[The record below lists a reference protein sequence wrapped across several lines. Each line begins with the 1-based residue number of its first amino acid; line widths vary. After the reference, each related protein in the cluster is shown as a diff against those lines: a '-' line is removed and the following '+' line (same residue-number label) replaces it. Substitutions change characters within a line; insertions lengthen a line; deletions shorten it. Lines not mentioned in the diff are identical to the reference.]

1 MATKK
6 EILAQQVAQA
16 VGAGKVAALETVD
29 FNDPNRP
36 KTCLEVDFPILPVNQ
51 VAIIEGNAGK
61 PIYQMSKW
69 WARRRSS
76 VFRSMLIAA
85 ATKAPEDPS
94 HAAKLVWDNYY
105 ANHQKK
111 GAFKHLK
118 VADIFMGGGTT
129 LVEGSRLGMRMVGND
144 LNPVAWFVV
153 KQELA
158 NVDLEQVKK
167 LLADI
172 EAEVKPQIMP
182 YYFCDGPNGEKGTW
196 THLPTQKVMPADF
209 DPLSIPR
216 DERKDYRYEGPEIIY
231 TFWAKH
237 GPCQVTGCGHRTPIM
252 SSPVMAV
259 KTLSV
264 KHWEHTCGQCGG
276 EYHVEQD
283 AARMAPDAPLY
294 VAPSEHPFSVLDP
307 KKGVVCPHCRLAL
320 PATIR
325 VKEGLVLDGPRGQIK
340 LGKGKNKKVELS
352 LLVHPQWLA
361 GSPKQDADGQPYGG
375 SAQDGAASTARW
387 NQERAGK
394 IRLLEVRGVLPEEV
408 TCPKS
413 KVTFPTDRA
422 NKAGNGKFTCTQCG
436 TTQDI
441 IAALRP
447 TGKTAPF
454 GAYGVQGYAPQRD
467 KAGKPYSGRFFAA
480 FDGAYAKR
488 CDAAFAEWEAR
499 KDADLKAYWPQSD
512 IPPSL
517 RATVK
522 DLIANGHGY
531 QQWADL
537 FSPRQLLVHA
547 QLLKAIVRIGN
558 YDWSVR
564 EYVLG
569 AFQQYLRNQCLFSFW
584 NPQRDTPEPMFSN
597 SNYHPKLTVVE
608 NCVFPALGRGNW
620 ASSTEGILEG
630 REWAIHPWEV
640 VSIEGLKRRDASLAE
655 QASGKSEKVFPG
667 DPVMAVPT
675 PPPQPSPA
683 GGGSHLGHS
692 RAGGESFGGFPAGA
706 STHFSSPRRGE
717 VGRGETGPILTC
729 GSSTDLAQLE
739 SGSLD
744 LVITDPPFGDL
755 LQYSELADFFYVW
768 LRLAL
773 KSKYPEIFSAEYTP
787 KSLEAVANS
796 FREPDDSNGFYQR
809 LLTQCWREAYRLLKP
824 SGILSFTFHHSEDE
838 PWVAVL
844 ESLFDAGYYLEATYP
859 IRSDET
865 KGDNAEFGAQKIEY
879 DIIHVCRKRPPSN
892 LPPSGGEDRWGAVSW
907 GRMRREVMA
916 DVRQLQAM
924 LENHAKEGLPAA
936 DIQVIR
942 RGKALEY
949 FSRHYGKVYV
959 DEGRT
964 ISVKDAL
971 VGINQLIDED
981 ADKGKEPP
989 PVTAEPMTRQ
999 FLRTFGTATEMKRD
1013 QLQKFLR
1020 GTITTPDE
1028 FVQRGWCSEVKKV
1041 FTRTHPLAFAR
1052 DWSGKHKRKL
1062 TSDLDQALVLIGAC
1076 VDGSGINASDT
1087 LKNDH
1092 FKPHVALKPL
1102 LEWLQKNGPD
1112 QTTRNAA
1119 SRAVSIFNA
1128 WKSSQGPKPR
1138 QISLF
1143 DDEAEYA

>member
-6 EILAQQVAQA
+6 QLLAQEVAKA
-16 VGAGKVAALETVD
+16 VGAGKAVALETVD

-85 ATKAPEDPS
+85 ATKAPDDPS

-129 LVEGSRLGMRMVGND
+129 LVEGSRLGMQMVGND

-182 YYFCDGPNGEKGTW
+182 YYYCDGPQGERGTW
-196 THLPTQKVMPADF
+196 THLPTNKAMPADF
-209 DPLSIPR
+209 DPLAIPR

-259 KTLSV
+259 KTLTV
-264 KHWEHTCGQCGG
+264 KHWEHSCSKCG
-276 EYHVEQD
+276 EAFDVEEE
-283 AARMAPDAPLY
+283 AARMAPDAPFF
-294 VAPSEHPFSVLDP
+294 VAPSEPAYSVLDR
-307 KKGVVCPHCRLAL
+307 KKGVICPHCGHTAL
-320 PATIR
+320 
-325 VKEGLVLDGPRGQIK
+325 VN

-361 GSPKQDADGQPYGG
+361 GEAKQDASGQPYGG
-375 SAQDGAASTARW
+375 SAQDDVAATTRWDAAR
-387 NQERAGK
+387 AAK
-394 IRLLEVRGVLPEEV
+394 IRLLEVRGALPDEV
-408 TCPKS
+408 TDPETKI
-413 KVTFPTDRA
+413 TFATDRA
-422 NKAGNGKFTCTQCG
+422 NKAGNGKFICTQCG

-454 GAYGVQGYAPQRD
+454 GAYAIQGYAPKRD
-467 KAGKPYSGRFFAA
+467 AAGKPYSGRFFAA
-480 FDGAYAKR
+480 FDTALAKQY
-488 CDAAFAEWEAR
+488 DAAFAEWTAR
-499 KDADLKAYWPQSD
+499 KDTDLKDYWPRSA
-512 IPPSL
+512 IPESL
-517 RATVK
+517 RSMVK
-522 DLIANGHGY
+522 DLITNGHGY
-531 QQWADL
+531 EQWADM

-547 QLLKAIVRIGN
+547 QLLKAVVEVG
-558 YDWSVR
+558 DHEWQVR
-564 EYVLG
+564 EFVLG
-569 AFQQYLRNQCLFSFW
+569 GFQQYLRNQNLFCFW
-584 NPQRDTPEPMFSN
+584 DIGYDKLVPHMSN
-597 SNYHPKLTVVE
+597 NNYSPKNNVVE
-608 NCVFPALGRGNW
+608 NCVFPVLGRGNW
-620 ASSTEGILEG
+620 ASCTDGINEG
-630 REWAIHPWEV
+630 REWAAQPWES
-640 VSIEGLKRRDASLAE
+640 VSIETLKRHVPALAD
-655 QASGKSEKVFPG
+655 QLTGKSEKVYPG
-667 DPVMAVPT
+667 DPV
-675 PPPQPSPA
+675 
-683 GGGSHLGHS
+683 
-692 RAGGESFGGFPAGA
+692 
-706 STHFSSPRRGE
+706 GE
-717 VGRGETGPILTC
+717 VGVFQ
-729 GSSTDLAQLE
+729 GSSTDLTHVPTA
-739 SGSLD
+739 SLD

-768 LRLAL
+768 LRLVL
-773 KSKYPEIFSAEYTP
+773 KNKYPEIFSGEYTP
-787 KSLEAVANS
+787 KSLEAVANK
-796 FREPDDSNGFYQR
+796 FREPEDPNGFYQR
-809 LLTQCWREAYRLLKP
+809 LLTQCWHEAHRLLKP
-824 SGILSFTFHHSEDE
+824 SGILAFTFHHSEDE

-865 KGDNAEFGAQKIEY
+865 KGENAEFGAQKIEY
-879 DIIHVCRKRPPSN
+879 DIIHVCRKRTEEPKP
-892 LPPSGGEDRWGAVSW
+892 VSW

-949 FSRHYGKVYV
+949 FSRHYGRVYV

-964 ISVKDAL
+964 ISVRDAL

-981 ADKGKEPP
+981 ADKGKEAP
-989 PVTAEPMTRQ
+989 PVNAEPISRQ
-999 FLRTFGTATEMKRD
+999 FLRTFGHAAELKRD
-1013 QLQKFLR
+1013 QLQKFLK
-1020 GTITTPDE
+1020 GSITTPDE
-1028 FVQRGWCSEVKKV
+1028 FVQRGWCAEKNKV
-1041 FTRTHPLAFAR
+1041 FTRTDALDFAR
-1052 DWSGKHKRKL
+1052 EWSGKHRRRL

-1087 LKNDH
+1087 LKNDN

-1102 LEWLQKNGPD
+1102 LEWLHRNGAD

-1119 SRAVSIFNA
+1119 SRAVSIYNA
-1128 WKSSQGPKPR
+1128 WHASQAPQPAQG
-1138 QISLF
+1138 SLF
-1143 DDEAEYA
+1143 DDDGEYER

>member
-6 EILAQQVAQA
+6 EQTAQEVAKA
-16 VGAGKVAALETVD
+16 VGAGRTVAMETVD

-85 ATKAPEDPS
+85 ATKAPEDKS

-129 LVEGSRLGMRMVGND
+129 LVEGSRLGMQMFGND

-182 YYFCDGPNGEKGTW
+182 YYYCDGPEGEKGSW
-196 THLPTQKVMPADF
+196 THLPSKKVMPADF
-209 DPLSIPR
+209 DPLAIPR

-252 SSPVMAV
+252 TSPVMAV

-264 KHWEHTCGQCGG
+264 KHWEHSCSKCDG
-276 EYHVEQD
+276 EFHIEED
-283 AARMAPDAPLY
+283 AARMASDSPLY
-294 VAPSEHPFSVLDP
+294 VAPSEHPFSVLDR
-307 KKGVVCPHCRLAL
+307 KKGVICPHCGHTAM
-320 PATIR
+320 IN
-325 VKEGLVLDGPRGQIK
+325 

-352 LLVHPQWLA
+352 LLVHPQWMA
-361 GSPKQDADGQPYGG
+361 GEAKQDENGQPYGG
-375 SAQDGAASTARW
+375 SAQDDVGTTTRWDAA
-387 NQERAGK
+387 RAAK
-394 IRLLEVRGVLPEEV
+394 IRLLEVRGALPNEV
-408 TCPKS
+408 TDPETG
-413 KVTFPTDRA
+413 VTFKTDESGGTVQRQ
-422 NKAGNGKFTCTQCG
+422 GHFTCRACG
-436 TTQDI
+436 TMKDQVSSF
-441 IAALRP
+441 AA
-447 TGKTAPF
+447 TGKTGPMA
-454 GAYGVQGYAPQRD
+454 AYAIQGYAPKRD
-467 KAGKPYSGRFFAA
+467 EARKPYSGRFFAA
-480 FDGAYAKR
+480 FDSALAHQH
-488 CDAAFAEWEAR
+488 DAALLEWEQR
-499 KDADLKAYWPQSD
+499 KDDDLSLYWPKGSKVPQGHEAHQRRPLD
-512 IPPSL
+512 Q
-517 RATVK
+517 
-522 DLIANGHGY
+522 HGY
-531 QQWADL
+531 VYWTD
-537 FSPRQLLVHA
+537 FFNPRQLLVHA
-547 QLLKAIVRIGN
+547 QLLKAIATVGSYEWKI
-558 YDWSVR
+558 R

-569 AFQQYLRNQCLFSFW
+569 AFQQYLRNQCMFSFW

-597 SNYHPKLTVVE
+597 NNFHPKTTAIE

-620 ASSTEGILEG
+620 ASSIEGIIEG
-630 REWAIHPWEV
+630 RDWALHPWEA
-640 VSIEGLKRRDASLAE
+640 VSAEDLRRKDAVLADGI
-655 QASGKSEKVFPG
+655 SGKSEKVFPG
-667 DPVMAVPT
+667 DPTSDVKV
-675 PPPQPSPA
+675 
-683 GGGSHLGHS
+683 
-692 RAGGESFGGFPAGA
+692 F
-706 STHFSSPRRGE
+706 
-717 VGRGETGPILTC
+717 C
-729 GSSTDLAQLE
+729 GSSTEMPQLAEASQ
-739 SGSLD
+739 D

-768 LRLAL
+768 LRLVL
-773 KSKYPEIFSAEYTP
+773 KDKYPDYFTADYTP
-787 KSLEAVANS
+787 KSLEAVANK
-796 FREPDDSNGFYQR
+796 FREPEDPNGFYQR
-809 LLTQCWREAYRLLKP
+809 LLTGCWREAHRLLRP
-824 SGILSFTFHHSEDE
+824 GGILAFTFHHSEDE

-865 KGDNAEFGAQKIEY
+865 KGDGQFGSQKVEY
-879 DIIHVCRKRPPSN
+879 DIIHVCRKRTEEPKP
-892 LPPSGGEDRWGAVSW
+892 VSW

-916 DVRQLQAM
+916 DVRQLQGM

-949 FSRHYGKVYV
+949 FSRHYGKVFV
-959 DEGRT
+959 DEGRA
-964 ISVKDAL
+964 ISVKEAL

-989 PVTAEPMTRQ
+989 PVNAEPMTRQ
-999 FLRTFGTATEMKRD
+999 FLRTFGNATEMKRD
-1013 QLQKFLR
+1013 QLQKFLK
-1020 GTITTPDE
+1020 GSITTPDE
-1028 FVQRGWCSEVKKV
+1028 FEQRGWCSEKSKV
-1041 FTRTHPLAFAR
+1041 VTRVNPLDFAR
-1052 DWSGKHKRKL
+1052 DWSGKHKRRL

-1076 VDGSGINASDT
+1076 FDGSGINASDT
-1087 LKNDH
+1087 LKNEN

-1102 LEWLQKNGPD
+1102 LEWLHKNGPD
-1112 QTTRNAA
+1112 QASRNAA
-1119 SRAVSIFNA
+1119 SRAVSIYNGWA
-1128 WKSSQGPKPR
+1128 ATQAVKPT
-1138 QISLF
+1138 QSTLF
-1143 DDEAEYA
+1143 EEYEL

>member
-1 MATKK
+1 MATKR
-6 EILAQQVAQA
+6 ELLAQEVAKA
-16 VGAGKVAALETVD
+16 VGAGKTVALETVD

-85 ATKAPEDPS
+85 ATKAPEDKS

-111 GAFKHLK
+111 GAFKQLK

-129 LVEGSRLGMRMVGND
+129 LVEGSRLGMQMVGND

-182 YYFCDGPNGEKGTW
+182 YYYCDGPEGEKGAW
-196 THLPTQKVMPADF
+196 THLPTKKAMPADF
-209 DPLSIPR
+209 DPLTIPR
-216 DERKDYRYEGPEIIY
+216 DERKDYRYEGPEVIY

-252 SSPVMAV
+252 SSPVMAI
-259 KTLSV
+259 KTISV
-264 KHWEHTCGQCGG
+264 KHWEHTCGKCSG
-276 EYHVEQD
+276 EFHVEEE

-294 VAPSEHPFSVLDP
+294 VAPSEHPFSVLDRR
-307 KKGVVCPHCRLAL
+307 KGVVCPHCGHTAM
-320 PATIR
+320 
-325 VKEGLVLDGPRGQIK
+325 VN

-361 GSPKQDADGQPYGG
+361 GSPKQDANGQPYGG
-375 SAQDGAASTARW
+375 SAQDDAVSSARW
-387 NQERAGK
+387 DQARAAK
-394 IRLLEVRGVLPEEV
+394 IRLLEVRGVLPDEV
-408 TCPKS
+408 TCPETKI
-413 KVTFPTDRA
+413 TFPTDRA

-441 IAALRP
+441 IAALRQ

-467 KAGKPYSGRFFAA
+467 KAGKPYNGRFFAA
-480 FDGAYAKR
+480 FDVAHAKQY
-488 CDAAFAEWEAR
+488 DAALAEWESR
-499 KDADLKAYWPQSD
+499 KNGDLNDCWPQSE

-517 RATVK
+517 RAIVK
-522 DLIANGHGY
+522 DLITNGHGY
-531 QQWADL
+531 QQWSDM
-537 FSPRQLLVHA
+537 FSSRQLLVLT
-547 QLLKAIVRIGN
+547 QLLKAIVNVGD
-558 YDWSVR
+558 YDWGVR

-569 AFQQYLRNQCLFSFW
+569 AFQQYLRNQNLFCFW
-584 NPQRDTPEPMFSN
+584 DIGYDKLVPHMSN
-597 SNYHPKLTVVE
+597 NNYSPKNNVVE
-608 NCVFPALGRGNW
+608 NCVFPLLGRGNW
-620 ASSTEGILEG
+620 ASCIEGALEG
-630 REWAIHPWEV
+630 RDWATQPWES
-640 VSIEGLKRRDASLAE
+640 VSIEGLKRRDAALAD
-655 QASGKSEKVFPG
+655 QLSGKSEKVFPG
-667 DPVMAVPT
+667 DPVLDVAVH
-675 PPPQPSPA
+675 Q
-683 GGGSHLGHS
+683 
-692 RAGGESFGGFPAGA
+692 
-706 STHFSSPRRGE
+706 
-717 VGRGETGPILTC
+717 

-773 KSKYPEIFSAEYTP
+773 KSKYPEIFGAEYTP
-787 KSLEAVANS
+787 KSLEAVANK
-796 FREPDDSNGFYQR
+796 FREPEDPNGFYQR
-809 LLTQCWREAYRLLKP
+809 LLTQCWREAHRLLKP
-824 SGILSFTFHHSEDE
+824 SGILAFTFHHSEDE

-879 DIIHVCRKRPPSN
+879 DIIHVCRKRTEEPKP
-892 LPPSGGEDRWGAVSW
+892 VSW

-989 PVTAEPMTRQ
+989 PVNAEPITRQ
-999 FLRTFGTATEMKRD
+999 FLRTFHNGMEMKRD
-1013 QLQKFLR
+1013 QLQKFLK
-1020 GTITTPDE
+1020 GSITTPDE
-1028 FVQRGWCSEVKKV
+1028 FVQRGWCAEKNKI
-1041 FTRTHPLAFAR
+1041 FTRLNPLDFAR
-1052 DWSGKHKRKL
+1052 EWSGKHRRRL

-1076 VDGSGINASDT
+1076 FDGSGINASDT
-1087 LKNDH
+1087 LKNEN

-1102 LEWLQKNGPD
+1102 LEWLHKNGPD
-1112 QTTRNAA
+1112 QATRNAA
-1119 SRAVSIFNA
+1119 SRAVSIYNA
-1128 WKSSQGPKPR
+1128 WAATQAVKPQQGT
-1138 QISLF
+1138 LF
-1143 DDEAEYA
+1143 EEYEL